1 MSKIRIKGDTSGY
14 VDLETSATGNN
25 LSVIGNSV
33 HIPGHI
39 IQVVNGLLTASVS
52 NNTASYVDTGLTATI
67 TPKFATSKIL
77 VTVNLLGVENNTAS
91 EGTHVKLVRGST
103 DLSEFGK
110 YMGYTRTYMTNH
122 PSIIYLDSPSNTS
135 ATTYKVQFKR
145 GQGSGT
151 SNVGANTCTS
161 SMTLME
167 IAQ

>member
-1 MSKIRIKGDTSGY
+1 MSTLTVQTPQAPTSGANANKLL
-14 VDLETSATGNN
+14 VGSGHTLHAA
-25 LSVIGNSV
+25 
-33 HIPGHI
+33 GHI
-39 IQVVNGLLTASVS
+39 IQVVNGVLTAGAANS
-52 NNTASYVDTGLTATI
+52 TTSYVDTGLTATI

-77 VTVNLLGVENNTAS
+77 VVTTIMGVENNTAS

-110 YMGYTRTYMTNH
+110 YMGYVRTYVTNH
-122 PSIIYLDSPSNTS
+122 PSISFLDSPSTTS
-135 ATTYKVQFKR
+135 ATTYKVQFKL

-151 SNVGANTCTS
+151 SNIGANSSIS

>member
-14 VDLETSATGNN
+14 VDLETSATGSN
-25 LSVIGNSV
+25 LSVTGNSV
-33 HIPGHI
+33 HIPGHVM
-39 IQVVNGLLTASVS
+39 QVVNGLLPTGAS

-77 VTVNLLGVENNTAS
+77 IMVNILAVENNTAQ
-91 EGTHVKLVRGST
+91 EGTHVKLMRGST

-122 PSIIYLDSPSNTS
+122 PSFNYLDNPSTTS

-145 GQGSGT
+145 GQGSGIAYI
-151 SNVGANTCTS
+151 GANSCTS
-161 SMTLME
+161 SITLME